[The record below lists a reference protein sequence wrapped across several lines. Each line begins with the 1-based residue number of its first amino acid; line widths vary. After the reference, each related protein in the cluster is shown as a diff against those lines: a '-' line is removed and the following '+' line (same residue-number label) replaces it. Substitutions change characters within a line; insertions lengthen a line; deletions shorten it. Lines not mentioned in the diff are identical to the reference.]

1 MNPEGYVLDI
11 AKFARLA
18 HEKESYLIVDSTLA
32 PPPLQFPFKYGADY
46 VVYSAVKYLAGVSD
60 LGAGFVVSK
69 KKTDKANLHSERH
82 SLGTTIANFDS
93 FLLLRSL
100 RTYKM
105 RMLTQCQNTEKI
117 VTYLKESM
125 GKYSRLISKLHHS
138 SLQLDPFVKQQLNGF
153 YNPVLA
159 IEFKSEE
166 LAQLI
171 LTKFNFLSNNP
182 NIEGGETVTSSK
194 TLTKL

>member
-11 AKFARLA
+11 ATFARLA

-125 GKYSRLISKLHHS
+125 GKYSRVISKLHHS